1 MQQCGRIWEVSRLTG
16 DVDFMIRGIF
26 SYELFGH
33 TVWITTSHVC
43 IFIVM
48 LPLLIFAMRG
58 EPKPC
63 AWGKCADG
71 ISERGG
77 AFWRGKARRHGG
89 RHNGKR
95 GWSRIRELYWHG
107 FSACPFE
114 QHCGT
119 VWIKAA
125 PTRGL
130 WNDAC
135 ACAHHVFFDPTFPK
149 NKEPERRIYLER
161 TVFPA
166 ATVAATLGSDRCD
179 EYGSRTRYSLSLRL
193 LANVLSGTVMLA
205 LVYGLLG
212 RLAFVWP
219 AALHI
224 YFDLFSGAIQTYVFC
239 MLTMTYIG
247 QNYEAES

>member
-1 MQQCGRIWEVSRLTG
+1 M
-16 DVDFMIRGIF
+16 
-26 SYELFGH
+26 
-33 TVWITTSHVC
+33 ITTSHVC

-48 LPLLIFAMRG
+48 LSHSESLPIVR

-63 AWGKCADG
+63 AWGKCADR

-77 AFWRGKARRHGG
+77 TCRGKARRHGG

-107 FSACPFE
+107 FFVCPFE

-125 PTRGL
+125 NRGL

-135 ACAHHVFFDPTFPK
+135 ACAHHVFFNPYYK

-161 TVFPA
+161 TLFPA
-166 ATVAATLGSDRCD
+166 ATVAATLGSDRMRTQ
-179 EYGSRTRYSLSLRL
+179 YGSRTDLRC
-193 LANVLSGTVMLA
+193 
-205 LVYGLLG
+205 
-212 RLAFVWP
+212 RFVCLQMCCLERSCWR
-219 AALHI
+219 
-224 YFDLFSGAIQTYVFC
+224 
-239 MLTMTYIG
+239 
-247 QNYEAES
+247 